1 LTGVTNAQKR
11 PKRDSI
17 VALLVLAWGYS
28 AVGSLV
34 VVDELVVVVVGALL
48 VSSLLPPPQPT
59 IIALTMIA
67 PATIKTTKRL
77 VQFFIV
83 VSLN

>member
-1 LTGVTNAQKR
+1 M
-11 PKRDSI
+11 
-17 VALLVLAWGYS
+17 ALLVLAWGYS
-28 AVGSLV
+28 ADGALV
-34 VVDELVVVVVGALL
+34 VLDELVVVVEALL

-59 IIALTMIA
+59 IIALHMIA